1 MQASY
6 AVSLFTHTSCLFIWL
21 TNCKDILGKLERSLR
36 KADEP
41 WLSIT
46 ILPIGQESLECSV
59 QHAWQRAEPQAPWL
73 SAIVD
78 PPTRNAK
85 NRFQWLPC
93 PAQETSKSC
102 SRLSVPLETV
112 TYTVSD
118 VIRNTTTPTITLSI
132 TTYET
137 HFGASKISVPP
148 NHLASP
154 TPITYRPDVDG
165 FSEPIKNE
173 FSICYCDV
181 SSLDKDMWGDNYIIS
196 VSNQGVSAWTLA
208 TLD

>member
-1 MQASY
+1 VFCSACLTTSRATSTLTFCDGGPTNQKREES
-6 AVSLFTHTSCLFIWL
+6 VPVTSLS
-21 TNCKDILGKLERSLR
+21 
-36 KADEP
+36 
-41 WLSIT
+41 
-46 ILPIGQESLECSV
+46 
-59 QHAWQRAEPQAPWL
+59 
-73 SAIVD
+73 
-78 PPTRNAK
+78 
-85 NRFQWLPC
+85 

-102 SRLSVPLETV
+102 SCLSVPPETV

-154 TPITYRPDVDG
+154 TPITYRPDVDD

-173 FSICYCDV
+173 FPIRYRSV

-196 VSNQGVSAWTLA
+196 VSNQGVSA
-208 TLD
+208 